1 MASRIR
7 FVQKAIVFLS
17 LGLFLSGFTLTAFAQ
32 EEAAAAEP
40 TKWRK
45 KPNFAFK
52 LGAFFPSVSAKLAVD
67 GGEEISAEDDL
78 ALDKNA
84 TTLRLDGDIRIAGWF
99 GLGLGYYGVSRESSK
114 VINKDIQIGDTV
126 FPVNQTLNTKL
137 TNSFYNVD
145 LKFYLINKPRLDF
158 GVYAGVYWSK
168 IKLNVDAQELD
179 RRLIEFRQASTI
191 IPSVGLHFS
200 YTVLRNLY
208 FYGKAGYFY
217 IEPGKRT
224 KFESSTIDLNLDYYF
239 YKFLGVGVKYEY
251 SRFDLDLDVADYHGN
266 LRYDINGFQAY
277 ATIGF

>member
-67 GGEEISAEDDL
+67 GSEEVSAEDDL

-99 GLGLGYYGVSRESSK
+99 GLGLGYYGVSRSQET
-114 VINKDIQIGDTV
+114 VIDKDIQIGDTV
-126 FPVNQTLNTKL
+126 FPVNQTLKTKL
-137 TNSFYNVD
+137 TNNFFNVD

-158 GVYAGVYWSK
+158 GVYAGAYWSK
-168 IKLNVDAQELD
+168 LKLDVRAQELD
-179 RRLIEFRQASTI
+179 TDLIELRATSTI

-200 YTVLRNLY
+200 YTLLPNLY
-208 FYGKAGYFY
+208 LYAKAGYFY
-217 IEPGKRT
+217 LEPTKRT
-224 KFESSTIDLNLDYYF
+224 KFESATININLDYYF
-239 YKFLGVGVKYEY
+239 WKFLGIGAKYEY
-251 SRFDLDLDVADYHGN
+251 SAFDLTLDVADYHGDLKYN
-266 LRYDINGFQAY
+266 IGGFQAY

>member
-1 MASRIR
+1 MASKISSIKR
-7 FVQKAIVFLS
+7 AILFLS
-17 LGLFLSGFTLTAFAQ
+17 LGLFLSSFALTAFAQ
-32 EEAAAAEP
+32 EEATAKEP

-45 KPNFAFK
+45 KPNYAFK
-52 LGAFFPSVSAKLAVD
+52 LGAFFPSVNAQVRVD
-67 GGEEISAEDDL
+67 GGETVDAEDDL
-78 ALDKNA
+78 LLDNNA
-84 TTLRLDGDIRIAGWF
+84 TTFRLDGDVRIAGWF
-99 GLGLGYYGVSRESSK
+99 ALGLGYYAISQSNSQ

-137 TNSFYNVD
+137 TNAFYNVD

-217 IEPGKRT
+217 IEPSKRT
-224 KFESSTIDLNLDYYF
+224 KFESATIDLNLDYYF
-239 YKFLGVGVKYEY
+239 WKFLGIGVKYEY